1 MRMCVCKWNR
11 WDSVMVMW
19 VKTRKS
25 EDVKLENLK
34 VIFVTTVIQKTIK
47 IVGVSSIKCE
57 WMIRWN

>member
-1 MRMCVCKWNR
+1 
-11 WDSVMVMW
+11 
-19 VKTRKS
+19 
-25 EDVKLENLK
+25 LK